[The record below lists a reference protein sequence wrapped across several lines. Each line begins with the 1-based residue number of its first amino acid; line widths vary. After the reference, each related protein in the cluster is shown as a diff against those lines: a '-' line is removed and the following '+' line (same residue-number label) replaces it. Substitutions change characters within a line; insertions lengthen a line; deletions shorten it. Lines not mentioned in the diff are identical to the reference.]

1 LGDIM
6 VHKKASKI
14 REWYKRNKENI
25 AFLEREGLLFTGAG
39 VMAYG
44 ISSGEIPAYMGEPLA
59 MGITAGTALNIVK
72 RSEEA
77 EKRKL
82 K

>member
-1 LGDIM
+1 M

-14 REWYKRNKENI
+14 REWYKRNKEDV
-25 AFLEREGLLFTGAG
+25 AFLEHEGLLFAGAG

-44 ISSGEIPAYMGEPLA
+44 IASGEIPAYMGEQLA
-59 MGITAGTALNIVK
+59 MGITAGTALNVMK
-72 RSEEA
+72 RSKEA
-77 EKRKL
+77 EKIKL